1 MMNLIAVYFN
11 PSHVLAAKRPELGEA
26 SLQNK
31 SRRRSRWRKPNAQV
45 RIEKAWQEK
54 SNGGASAVF
63 AIRMEYKGEERS
75 TKLPLDE
82 EMIRQLAM
90 EAEFRGMRIGELVAA
105 LILGITRKDLF
116 QLVLANAPEQLRVRK
131 VGSTP

>member
-1 MMNLIAVYFN
+1 
-11 PSHVLAAKRPELGEA
+11 
-26 SLQNK
+26 
-31 SRRRSRWRKPNAQV
+31 
-45 RIEKAWQEK
+45 
-54 SNGGASAVF
+54 
-63 AIRMEYKGEERS
+63 MEYKGEERS

-131 VGSTP
+131 VSSTP